1 MYQLKFR
8 VLSIIVDSLAM
19 WPANSATL
27 TYITICTIILPPG
40 DALSNNGNTVNA
52 GDTDFAGLI
61 KSTLRLEYDI
71 TDLLFRKLDCIIH
84 NFFV

>member
-8 VLSIIVDSLAM
+8 VLSIILDSLPRGQQTLQLLLILQYVPLS
-19 WPANSATL
+19 PA
-27 TYITICTIILPPG
+27 G
-40 DALSNNGNTVNA
+40 DALSNYGNTVNA

-71 TDLLFRKLDCIIH
+71 SDLLFRKLDCIIH